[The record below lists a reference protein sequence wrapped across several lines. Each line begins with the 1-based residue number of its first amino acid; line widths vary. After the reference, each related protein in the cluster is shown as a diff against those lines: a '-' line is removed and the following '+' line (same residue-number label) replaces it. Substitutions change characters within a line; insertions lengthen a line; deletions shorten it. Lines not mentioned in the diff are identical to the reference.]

1 MQSSKQPGIKK
12 EGESKRLKGKDG
24 EEVVRREQ
32 NVKDAIAADC
42 Q

>member
-1 MQSSKQPGIKK
+1 MPSLKEPGIKK
-12 EGESKRLKGKDG
+12 EAESKRLNWKDG